1 MYDMKI
7 VNELAS
13 FASYEEN
20 YRLMM
25 RSFEGF
31 VFHIILGQIGVY
43 PIYSSH
49 IHAELERMFSDV

>member
-20 YRLMM
+20 YRLP
-25 RSFEGF
+25 SFKGF

-43 PIYSSH
+43 PIYSSQ
-49 IHAELERMFSDV
+49 IHAELERMFNDV